1 MCATVMK
8 TPEGRGV
15 AWTVTILSLV
25 VAVSIPAAT
34 LSALAQ
40 QQAPTVI
47 GFLSSRSPGES
58 ASVVEAFRQGLKE
71 AGYVEGQNVVIEF
84 RWADGQYDRL
94 PVMASDLVSRQVAL
108 IIAAG
113 GDRPALAA
121 KAATSTIPIVFT
133 GSDFPVKAGLVASL
147 NRPGGNVTGASLF
160 TSELEAKKLALL
172 HELVPKARLI
182 AMLVNPTNPSA
193 DTAIADVQNAARAI
207 AQQISLLKAS
217 SEHDIQTA
225 FETAVRQRAGGVL
238 VAHDPYFLS
247 RREQFVVLAARHA
260 IPAIYEFSEFVFAGG
275 LMSYG
280 SQITDNYR
288 LAGNYAGRI
297 LKGARPSE
305 LPIQQPT
312 KFELVI
318 NLKAAKA
325 LGLTIP
331 PALLLRADKVI
342 E

>member
-1 MCATVMK
+1 M
-8 TPEGRGV
+8 
-15 AWTVTILSLV
+15 
-25 VAVSIPAAT
+25 AAT
-34 LSALAQ
+34 LPPLTARAQ
-40 QQAPTVI
+40 QAAVPVI

-58 ASVVEAFRQGLKE
+58 ASVVAAFRESLNE
-71 AGYVEGQNVVIEF
+71 AGFIEGRNIAIEF

-94 PVMASDLVSRQVAL
+94 PAMAADLVSLKVAL

-133 GSDFPVKAGLVASL
+133 GSDFPVKVGLVASL
-147 NRPGGNVTGASLF
+147 SRPGGNVTGASLF

-172 HELVPKARLI
+172 REMVPKTSLI

-193 DTAIADVQNAARAI
+193 ETDIGDVQTAAAAVGQRIFLLRAG
-207 AQQISLLKAS
+207 
-217 SEHDIQTA
+217 SERDIDAA
-225 FETAVRQRAGGVL
+225 FEMVVQQRADALL

-247 RREQFVVLAARHA
+247 RREQFIAQAAHHKV
-260 IPAIYEFSEFVFAGG
+260 PAIYEFREFVLGGG

-280 SQITDNYR
+280 SRITDNYR
-288 LAGNYAGRI
+288 LGGSYAGRI
-297 LKGARPSE
+297 LKGAKPTE
-305 LPIQQPT
+305 LPVQQPT

-318 NLKAAKA
+318 NLKTAKA
-325 LGLTIP
+325 LGLDVP
-331 PALLLRADKVI
+331 PTLLARTDEVI

>member
-1 MCATVMK
+1 MLTRRLFLGAMS
-8 TPEGRGV
+8 
-15 AWTVTILSLV
+15 ASLL
-25 VAVSIPAAT
+25 AGPLESE
-34 LSALAQ
+34 AQ
-40 QQAPTVI
+40 QQASTVI

-58 ASVVEAFRQGLKE
+58 ALVVEAFRQGLKE

-94 PVMASDLVSRQVAL
+94 PTMASDLVSRRVAL

-133 GSDFPVKAGLVASL
+133 GSDFPVKVGLVASL

-160 TSELEAKKLALL
+160 TAELEAKKLALL
-172 HELVPKARLI
+172 HELVPKAGLI
-182 AMLVNPTNPSA
+182 AILVNPTNPSA
-193 DTAIADVQNAARAI
+193 DTAIADVQRAARAI
-207 AQQISLLKAS
+207 AQQIAVLKAS
-217 SEHDIQTA
+217 TEHEINTA
-225 FETAVRQRAGGVL
+225 FETAVRQRAGGML
-238 VAHDPYFLS
+238 VAHDPYLLS
-247 RREQFVVLAARHA
+247 RRHQFIALAARHA
-260 IPAIYEFSEFVFAGG
+260 IPAIYEFREFVFAGG

-280 SQITDNYR
+280 SQLTDNYR

-297 LKGARPSE
+297 LKGAKPSE
-305 LPIQQPT
+305 LPVQQPT

-318 NLKAAKA
+318 NLKAANA

-331 PALLLRADKVI
+331 PSVLLRADQVI

>member
-1 MCATVMK
+1 MRLIRLV
-8 TPEGRGV
+8 
-15 AWTVTILSLV
+15 VTLSLML
-25 VAVSIPAAT
+25 AP
-34 LSALAQ
+34 LPALAQ
-40 QQAPTVI
+40 RQAPKVL

-58 ASVVEAFRQGLKE
+58 ASVVEAFRQGLND
-71 AGYVEGQNVVIEF
+71 AGYVEGQNVLIEF

-94 PVMASDLVSRQVAL
+94 PAMASDLVSRQVAL

-133 GSDFPVKAGLVASL
+133 GSDFPVEIGLVASL

-160 TSELEAKKLALL
+160 TSDLEAKKLGLL
-172 HELVPKARLI
+172 HEIVPKARLI

-193 DTAIADVQNAARAI
+193 DTAIADVQKAASAL
-207 AQQISLLKAS
+207 AQQILLLKAS
-217 SEHDIQTA
+217 TERDIKTA
-225 FETAVRQRAGGVL
+225 VETAARQQAGGLL

-260 IPAIYEFSEFVFAGG
+260 IPAIYEFREFVSAGG

-280 SQITDNYR
+280 SLITDNYR

-297 LKGARPSE
+297 LKGAKPAD
-305 LPIQQPT
+305 LPIQRPT

-318 NLKAAKA
+318 NLKTAKA

-331 PALLLRADKVI
+331 QSILVRADQII

>member
-1 MCATVMK
+1 M
-8 TPEGRGV
+8 
-15 AWTVTILSLV
+15 
-25 VAVSIPAAT
+25 AAT
-34 LSALAQ
+34 LPPLTARAQ
-40 QQAPTVI
+40 QAAVPVI

-58 ASVVEAFRQGLKE
+58 ASVVAAFRESLNE
-71 AGYVEGQNVVIEF
+71 AGFIEGRNIAIEF

-94 PVMASDLVSRQVAL
+94 PAMAADLVSLKVAL

-133 GSDFPVKAGLVASL
+133 GSDFPVKVGLVASL
-147 NRPGGNVTGASLF
+147 SRPGGNVTGASLF

-172 HELVPKARLI
+172 REMVPKTSLI

-193 DTAIADVQNAARAI
+193 ETDIGDVQTAAAAVGQRIFLLRAG
-207 AQQISLLKAS
+207 
-217 SEHDIQTA
+217 SERDIDAA
-225 FETAVRQRAGGVL
+225 FEMVVQQRADALL

-247 RREQFVVLAARHA
+247 RREQFIAQAAHHKV
-260 IPAIYEFSEFVFAGG
+260 PAIYEFREFVLGGG

-280 SQITDNYR
+280 SRITDNYR
-288 LAGNYAGRI
+288 LGGSYAGRI
-297 LKGARPSE
+297 LKGAKPTE
-305 LPIQQPT
+305 LPVQQPT

-318 NLKAAKA
+318 NLKTAKA
-325 LGLTIP
+325 LGLDVP
-331 PALLLRADKVI
+331 PTLLARADEVI